1 MGNSPR
7 LFHFLA
13 VLLIRSLLG
22 SPYKAL
28 RCWQLLRAL
37 QQTPRA
43 TSEVPRAMHQVPAIP
58 YKWHRSAPWEDKGQI
73 PAPSQPLAPGTL
85 LSVSWAGPA
94 SGEADRQT
102 DRQLPELCP
111 VAINFT

>member
-1 MGNSPR
+1 
-7 LFHFLA
+7 
-13 VLLIRSLLG
+13 
-22 SPYKAL
+22 
-28 RCWQLLRAL
+28 
-37 QQTPRA
+37 
-43 TSEVPRAMHQVPAIP
+43 MHQVPAIP

-94 SGEADRQT
+94 SGEADRQM